1 MRKVI
6 WFIVSVLLIAASYQ
20 LHQTLGLVV
29 DISAKWACQCRFI
42 DGGDDLFCIEE
53 DPVGLGMMSFEFSEL
68 GQSVKIGLFGLYRSR
83 AQYPSGQGC
92 SVSSS

>member
-29 DISAKWACQCRFI
+29 DTSAKWACQCRFI
-42 DGGDDLFCIEE
+42 DGGDDLFALRKTPWAWARC
-53 DPVGLGMMSFEFSEL
+53 P
-68 GQSVKIGLFGLYRSR
+68 
-83 AQYPSGQGC
+83 
-92 SVSSS
+92 SSSLN